1 MKKLTF
7 KIGGIHPPTRK
18 AAPADKIITV
28 PLPLTAVI
36 MLKQHAGAEA
46 LPIVKAGDA
55 VARGQK
61 IAEAAGRVSAPVHA
75 SITGTVK
82 SIGPAMLTNGRM
94 ATAITITA
102 TQAEHDADEVERAKP
117 KPPRDYSEI
126 SPEAIV
132 ARIANYGVVG
142 LGGAAFPTAM
152 KLSPPPGK
160 KAEVLVINACECEP
174 RLTIDDAMMRAYP
187 DQIVEGIKI
196 MMRALGV
203 DRAII
208 GIEDNK
214 PQAIDALERAIGADS
229 GIRVQVLKARY
240 PQGSEKQL
248 LYALLGREVP
258 SGGLPISVGAVVNNV
273 STAYAVY
280 RAVALSEPLI
290 ERGLTIDG
298 CGNYMAAIGTML
310 CDLPAQA
317 PSMAKRADVVI
328 GGPMMGVS
336 AVTLESPVM
345 KNTSGVTVL
354 DSPLAYDP
362 APCTRCGECVRAC
375 PMGLEPYLLSAYGR
389 KGMNKE
395 AKAAGAMD
403 CIECG
408 SCSYSCPS
416 ARPILDFIRLAKQ
429 KIRKG
434 L

>member
-7 KIGGIHPPTRK
+7 GKGGVHPPTLK
-18 AAPADKIITV
+18 TAPADKIITV
-28 PLPLTAVI
+28 PLPMTAVI

-46 LPIVKAGDA
+46 VPIVKVGDA

-61 IAEAAGRVSAPVHA
+61 IAESGGRVSAPVHA
-75 SITGTVK
+75 SISGTVK
-82 SIGPAMLTNGRM
+82 AIGPAMLTNGRY
-94 ATAITITA
+94 ATAITIYA
-102 TQAEHDADEVERAKP
+102 TQAEHDADEAERAKP
-117 KPPRDYSEI
+117 KTPRDYSDI
-126 SPEAIV
+126 APETIV
-132 ARIANYGVVG
+132 ARIANFGVVG

-152 KLSPPPGK
+152 KLSPTE

-174 RLTIDDAMMRAYP
+174 RLTIDEAMMRAYP
-187 DQIVEGIKI
+187 AQIVGGIRL

-214 PQAIDALERAIGADS
+214 PEAIEALEQAIGPATDVE
-229 GIRVQVLKARY
+229 VKVLKARY

-258 SGGLPISVGAVVNNV
+258 SGALPIKVGAVVNNV

-280 RAVALSEPLI
+280 CAIAYHEPLT

-298 CGNYMAAIGTML
+298 CGNYMAAIGTL
-310 CDLPAQA
+310 VCDLPAEA
-317 PSMAKRADVVI
+317 AKVAAKADVVN
-328 GGPMMGVS
+328 GGPMMGTSV
-336 AVTLESPVM
+336 VTLASPVV
-345 KNTSGVTVL
+345 KNMSGITVME
-354 DSPLAYDP
+354 PLPFEPEA
-362 APCTRCGECVRAC
+362 CTRCGECVRAC
-375 PMGLEPYLLSAYGR
+375 PMGLEPYLLAAYGR
-389 KGMNKE
+389 KSMTQE
-395 AKAAGAMD
+395 ARRRGAMD

-429 KIRKG
+429 KLRKG